1 MSGDSELSSPQARTE
16 MEVKKGGRGGKERAK
31 DVGERLD
38 PELADMVKKE
48 LIKYTN

>member
-1 MSGDSELSSPQARTE
+1 MSGDSELSSPQEWPE
-16 MEVKKGGRGGKERAK
+16 MEVNKEGRGGKERAQY
-31 DVGERLD
+31 VGERLD